1 MKRVYIA
8 IGLLVAVCA
17 LCVFAVVYLSH
28 QTESMIREMDHLT
41 DIFNPERPEDYLD
54 ETKAVIESFRKR
66 AAFLPFFIRQNTLMD
81 IEAELETLPALIEKG
96 EPLDFVGTLSRCQTR
111 LETQL
116 RIELPLPRN
125 IF

>member
-8 IGLLVAVCA
+8 IGLLVTVCA
-17 LCVFAVVYLSH
+17 LCVFAVVYLSY

-41 DIFNPERPEDYLD
+41 DIFNPERPEEYLD

-66 AAFLPFFIRQNTLMD
+66 AAFLPFFIRQNTLME